1 MRVSDRPELDEVAWN
16 EAVDRAVILMSLLIT
31 RALFRRFK
39 ASSHIRGRV
48 LHRLDTL
55 IVRYKET
62 HGQAS

>member
-1 MRVSDRPELDEVAWN
+1 MRVSDRPELDEVVWN

-39 ASSHIRGRV
+39 APSYIRGRV